1 VHNKPLPLPQEPI
14 RVLKGAFTPHS
25 YKGGMPNE
33 SIRSLLLIDADAA
46 ERRRISAIASRA
58 GWTVVGADGLE
69 TAIAI
74 LRGPYG
80 PEVKV
85 ALLGNWDK
93 DGAAG
98 LIDSLR
104 DCHPCLPVLVLADS
118 GDLPVAAEAIRA
130 GATDFLGRPVAPE
143 RMLEALTAAADR
155 RRPTGEL
162 TPFAEKLAPELA
174 LDQMVGSTPE
184 FRSSLAVAA
193 KAARSRLPILIVG
206 EPGTGKETFARAI
219 HAASLRAK
227 SPLVTVDCKSV
238 PANIIESELFG
249 HEAGA
254 FPGAFAASDGNMVQA
269 SGGTLLLDE
278 IAALPLATQEALDRV
293 LVTGEVRPV
302 GCNGSHSV
310 DVRLIAT
317 SSRPLPEDFSPL
329 LRERLEGTIV
339 SLPPLRDRSS
349 DIPALVRHL
358 LTRFA
363 EQKLMRSL
371 TIDNDSL
378 TVLMR
383 YGWPGNVRQLASV
396 LLRAGLQCERG
407 SLGEEDFPHIATQ
420 AAFTNRTTDVIPR
433 ISKQS
438 SESAVYGAGAVTLFD
453 DDGHIRPLEEIEAD
467 LIRLAIGHYRGR
479 MTEVAKRLGIGR
491 STLYRK
497 LADIGIDTAA

>member
-1 VHNKPLPLPQEPI
+1 
-14 RVLKGAFTPHS
+14 
-25 YKGGMPNE
+25 MPNQP
-33 SIRSLLLIDADAA
+33 IRSLLLIDSDAA
-46 ERRRISAIASRA
+46 ERRKISAIASRS

-69 TAIAI
+69 TAVAM

-93 DGAAG
+93 DGAG
-98 LIDSLR
+98 PIIDALHSCYS
-104 DCHPCLPVLVLADS
+104 DLPVLLLAS
-118 GDLPVAAEAIRA
+118 EGALPVAVDAMRA
-130 GATDFLGRPVAPE
+130 GATDFLERPVSPE
-143 RMLEALTAAADR
+143 RLMEALTSAADR

-162 TPFAEKLAPELA
+162 TPVAEKLATPLT
-174 LDQMVGSTPE
+174 LDQLIGATPE

-193 KAARSRLPILIVG
+193 KAARNRLPILIVG
-206 EPGTGKETFARAI
+206 EAGSGNETFARAI
-219 HAASLRAK
+219 HAASLRSR
-227 SPLVTVDCKSV
+227 SPLIALDCKAV
-238 PANIIESELFG
+238 PANIIDSELFG

-254 FPGAFAASDGNMVQA
+254 FPGAFSAKQGKLVDA
-269 SGGTLLLDE
+269 SGGTLLLDDVS
-278 IAALPLATQEALDRV
+278 ALPQATQEALDRT
-293 LVTGEVRPV
+293 LATGEVRPV

-317 SSRPLPEDFSPL
+317 SRRPLDDSFNPQ

-339 SLPPLRDRSS
+339 TLPPLRERSS
-349 DIPALVRHL
+349 DIPSLARHL
-358 LTRFA
+358 LLRFA
-363 EQKLMRSL
+363 EQKLMRPL
-371 TIDNDSL
+371 TIDNDAL

-396 LLRAGLQCERG
+396 LLRAGLECKSA
-407 SLGEEDFPHIATQ
+407 SLATDDFPHIATQ
-420 AAFTNRTTDVIPR
+420 SRFTSRSTDVTPK

-438 SESAVYGAGAVTLFD
+438 NDAAVNGMGAITVFD
-453 DDGHIRPLEEIEAD
+453 DDGHIRTLEEIEAD

-497 LADIGIDTAA
+497 LGEIGIDTSAA